1 MGENQ
6 HMWKRMLVLALS
18 GLILLTSCVFN
29 TQVSTTEEVPSS
41 LEETLPPEVMAEI
54 QNKVS
59 QKLDVALEQ
68 IQIQS
73 IQKIS
78 WPNACLGLPEVD
90 EVCAETVTPGWVV
103 KLVIAD
109 NEYNFHV
116 DEEGVNIRQE
126 P

>member
-6 HMWKRMLVLALS
+6 HMWKRLLVLTLS
-18 GLILLTSCVFN
+18 GFILLTSCVFN
-29 TQVSTTEEVPSS
+29 SQVSTTEEVPTS
-41 LEETLPPEVMAEI
+41 LDETLPPEVMAEI

-103 KLVIAD
+103 KLVISD
-109 NEYNFHV
+109 NEYKFHV
-116 DEEGVNIRQE
+116 DEKGVNIRQE

>member
-1 MGENQ
+1 
-6 HMWKRMLVLALS
+6 MWKRMLVLALS

-103 KLVIAD
+103 KLVISD
-109 NEYNFHV
+109 NEYKFHV
-116 DEEGVNIRQE
+116 DEKGVNIRQE